1 MHERP
6 RLTPIQINR
15 DLLRSV
21 FETPLIFYVLL
32 LLLLG
37 LVGLG
42 VIAATL
48 LVTYGLG
55 VTGLNHP
62 VFWGFF
68 IINFVFLGR
77 YQPRRHDDLCN
88 STAYVSRMAPSGSAR
103 C

>member
-42 VIAATL
+42 VIAATC
-48 LVTYGLG
+48 
-55 VTGLNHP
+55 TGY
-62 VFWGFF
+62 VW
-68 IINFVFLGR
+68 LGR
-77 YQPRRHDDLCN
+77 YRPQSSGLLGLLHHQLRVLGRNQPRRHDDLCN